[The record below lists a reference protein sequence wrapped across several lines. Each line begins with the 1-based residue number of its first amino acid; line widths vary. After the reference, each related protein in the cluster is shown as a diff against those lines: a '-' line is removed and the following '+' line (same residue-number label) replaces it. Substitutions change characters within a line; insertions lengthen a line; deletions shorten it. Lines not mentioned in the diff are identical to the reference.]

1 MMIGAILVGTIL
13 VGTIMIGVMFSG
25 CSELQ
30 YRTLGTNYLHLDSQ
44 VDAALSALHLP
55 ATSRAQ
61 ELTLQH
67 FVDLH
72 VLLHDSKAA
81 ALMEAARSGEEA
93 EEREEAKEGEGG
105 EDSDV

>member
-1 MMIGAILVGTIL
+1 MIP
-13 VGTIMIGVMFSG
+13 
-25 CSELQ
+25 CSRWGQAALPPPPCP
-30 YRTLGTNYLHLDSQ
+30 LPSQ